1 MIAVAGLSYKEQLV
15 EELLDAFDGRP
26 ARVLDLG
33 CGNGQSLADALV
45 RHPNVLYTGVDQNAA
60 SMRKAR
66 ATIGHY
72 ENVTLRHGFGE
83 TFGADGFD
91 LVMSLSVLEH
101 VKRLR
106 SFLATSVRL
115 TKPGGRLVHR
125 YDLGHAL
132 APSSPGER
140 LRVAVARRLPA
151 AVPAARFTTYP
162 DQRRIVDQLRELG
175 IDDIRITQG
184 QMPGLKGA
192 MNHIDRGAPAS
203 AELVKRIIELE
214 RDLWQQIGST
224 LDEAQRDRLFP
235 AITIAGRRRHAPAM
249 RMPGAA

>member
-1 MIAVAGLSYKEQLV
+1 MIAVAGSSYKEQLV

-33 CGNGQSLADALV
+33 CGTGQSLADALV

-106 SFLATSVRL
+106 LL
-115 TKPGGRLVHR
+115 PCH
-125 YDLGHAL
+125 
-132 APSSPGER
+132 ER
-140 LRVAVARRLPA
+140 ETDQARR
-151 AVPAARFTTYP
+151 AAR
-162 DQRRIVDQLRELG
+162 
-175 IDDIRITQG
+175 
-184 QMPGLKGA
+184 
-192 MNHIDRGAPAS
+192 AP
-203 AELVKRIIELE
+203 L
-214 RDLWQQIGST
+214 
-224 LDEAQRDRLFP
+224 
-235 AITIAGRRRHAPAM
+235 
-249 RMPGAA
+249 